1 MSINENKYVNL
12 NDSTHS
18 LVEAG
23 LVHVA
28 PITAKPPIRT
38 DYDNDS
44 VYEAALQQ
52 HYNSLPEGIALGQG
66 MKLETD
72 RITFPDTTYMTT
84 ASLGGSSNLALAN
97 TSFLPNDH
105 TILSAVSYS
114 NKKKVNDNLNY
125 GIKTN
130 GYLPGPNGRNNALP
144 EECNRVAFLQ
154 LPINLSTLGGSAS
167 GKVYIPAYF
176 NVDETPTETAELQ
189 LARGP
194 GYTYTN
200 SAILMD
206 LFEGNVGIS
215 LSDGSIINPVL
226 YPNQGTIRV
235 RVNPPPTS
243 GTIITLEL
251 QKSSNWP
258 DFVDRS
264 ETLPSLPIY
273 LTESN
278 NWSVNW
284 SFEVEDNEVGDA
296 LIAGIIDITT
306 VTTNLT
312 YNGLTNRVSVL
323 YHDNQDSI
331 IIRTPPWENKAIQ
344 ISPSGSSN
352 SPQFWY
358 GFNTAN
364 SPIFSFEI
372 EYVAFG
378 ESRTGTNT
386 GSILE
391 GELST
396 SWKTKLATW
405 RSSIPKQTTT
415 KYFPNVYV
423 STSSQLVG
431 ANVSELY
438 DILFQIA
445 PDLNENGDVQDD
457 EDDSNN
463 KTYQWII
470 IMKNL
475 QTNDMGVKHLG
486 GSGDP
491 VKTFSA
497 NPANASYT
505 STNIRIPPNAPE
517 LHTWMFFGDLVDG
530 TSGGGDDGGGD
541 DGGGDSGG
549 GDEDEDEEEVIEE
562 GVAADTTPPI
572 ISNIPNNISVSTNAG
587 QNYATVIWIEPT
599 ITDNEGST
607 VKITKSH
614 EPGSNFNL
622 GTTQVT
628 YTAEDATG
636 NKTSDTFNIIVIDNE
651 DPVIS
656 NMPNNISVTANIG
669 ENNATVIWIEPTIT
683 DNVDVTSLVKS
694 HTSGSTFNVGT
705 TNVTYTVEDANGNQT
720 SNSFN
725 VIVLLPVLS
734 PNTFVVTVSGG
745 KYYID
750 GQGPAETLTLTRGN
764 TYNFNQ
770 INSTNASHPLRLS
783 TTQDGT
789 HGGGSQYTT
798 GFITNG
804 TAGSSLTSSIIVP
817 TNGPNTL
824 YYYCANHSNMGG
836 TIIITPVIPP
846 DDDGDDG
853 PGGGGG
859 IHDDIIENI
868 AHK

>member
-1 MSINENKYVNL
+1 MSLNENKYVDL
-12 NDSTHS
+12 DTSEYS

-23 LVHVA
+23 LLQVG
-28 PITAKPPIRT
+28 PITDKPPVET
-38 DYDNDS
+38 DFSTTSDYDR
-44 VYEAALQQ
+44 ALQE
-52 HYNSLPEGIALGQG
+52 HYTRLPAGITLGQG

-72 RITFPDTTYMTT
+72 RITFPDNTFMTT
-84 ASLGGSSNLALAN
+84 ASTGGGGDSNLTLTNATDTGLRSIDALHHNSSITTSN
-97 TSFLPNDH
+97 T
-105 TILSAVSYS
+105 LS
-114 NKKKVNDNLNY
+114 N
-125 GIKTN
+125 GIQTN
-130 GYLPGPNGRNNALP
+130 GYLPGPNGKNNALP
-144 EECNRVAFLQ
+144 EDCNRMVFLQ
-154 LPINLSTLGGSAS
+154 LPINLSSLGGSTN

-176 NVDETPTETAELQ
+176 KIDAPPIVTPNLQ

-215 LSDGSIINPVL
+215 LTDGIIINPVL
-226 YPNQGTIRV
+226 YPNQGTVRV
-235 RVNPPPTS
+235 RVDPPPPS

-251 QKSSNWP
+251 DKSGNWP

-264 ETLPSLPIY
+264 ETIPVLPIY

-278 NWSVNW
+278 NWSVDW
-284 SFEVEDNEVGDA
+284 SFEVEDNEVRDE

-306 VTTNLT
+306 VSTNLT

-323 YHDNQDSI
+323 YHDNQDSV

-344 ISPSGSSN
+344 ISPPGSSN
-352 SPQFWY
+352 PPQFWY
-358 GFNTAN
+358 GMNTVN
-364 SPIFSFEI
+364 SPNFSFEI

-431 ANVSELY
+431 ANASELY

-445 PDLNENGDVQDD
+445 PDLDENGNVQDD

-470 IMKNL
+470 IFKNL
-475 QTNDMGVKHLG
+475 QTNDIGVKHLG

-491 VKTFSA
+491 VKTFSG

-505 STNIRIPPNAPE
+505 STNIRIPTTLE
-517 LHTWMFFGDLVDG
+517 VHTWMIFGDLVDV

-541 DGGGDSGG
+541 DGGG
-549 GDEDEDEEEVIEE
+549 EEDEEDDDGEE
-562 GVAADTTPPI
+562 EAGGVDTLPPI
-572 ISNIPNNISVSTNAG
+572 ISNMPNNISVSTNAG
-587 QNYATVIWIEPT
+587 QNYATVTWTEPT
-599 ITDNEGST
+599 VTDNEGST
-607 VKITKSH
+607 VTITKSH

-628 YTAEDATG
+628 YTAEDAAG
-636 NKTSDTFNIIVIDNE
+636 NQASDSFNIIVTDNE
-651 DPVIS
+651 NPVIS
-656 NMPNNISVTANIG
+656 NMPTNISVTTSVG
-669 ENNATVIWIEPTIT
+669 ENSAIVTWTEPTIT
-683 DNVDVTSLVKS
+683 DNVAVTSIVKS
-694 HTSGSTFNVGT
+694 HNSGSSFNVGT
-705 TNVTYTVEDANGNQT
+705 TTVTYTVEDANGNQT

-725 VIVLLPVLS
+725 VVVTLPELL

-750 GQGPAETLTLTRGN
+750 GQGPVQTLTLTRGT
-764 TYNFNQ
+764 TYNFDQTN
-770 INSTNASHPLRLS
+770 NTNASHPLRIS
-783 TTQDGT
+783 TTQNGT
-789 HGGGSQYTT
+789 HGGGSQYTN

-804 TAGSSLTSSIIVP
+804 GTAGSTLTSTFSVP
-817 TNGPNTL
+817 IDAPNAL

-836 TIIITPVIPP
+836 AIIITPVIPP
-846 DDDGDDG
+846 DDDGGDG
-853 PGGGGG
+853 PGGGGTPG
-859 IHDDIIENI
+859 DGIENI
-868 AHK
+868 SHK

>member
-1 MSINENKYVNL
+1 MSVNKNKYVNL
-12 NDSTHS
+12 NDGVHS

-23 LVHVA
+23 LVQVA

-52 HYNSLPEGIALGQG
+52 HYNSLPEGIALGHG

-72 RITFPDTTYMTT
+72 RIIFPDTSYMTT

-97 TSFLPNDH
+97 TSFLPNGH
-105 TILSAVSYS
+105 TSLSAVSYS
-114 NKKKVNDNLNY
+114 NKKKANDNLNY

-189 LARGP
+189 LAKSP
-194 GYTYTN
+194 NFAFSN
-200 SAILMD
+200 SNLLMA
-206 LFEGNVGIS
+206 LFEGNVGI
-215 LSDGSIINPVL
+215 DIGNGNTPNPIL
-226 YPNQGTIRV
+226 NPDQGTV
-235 RVNPPPTS
+235 RIKVHPSPPS
-243 GTIITLEL
+243 GTIINLTLAF
-251 QKSSNWP
+251 SNNWA
-258 DFVDRS
+258 DFVDRL
-264 ETLPSLPIY
+264 ETPPLQATVLN
-273 LTESN
+273 ESN
-278 NWSVNW
+278 NWTVIW
-284 SFEVEDNEVGDA
+284 SYKINNNSTPDTV
-296 LIAGIIDITT
+296 ISGIIDITT
-306 VTTNLT
+306 YSTNTIYNNLT
-312 YNGLTNRVSVL
+312 NKLTVTL
-323 YHDNQDSI
+323 FDLED
-331 IIRTPPWENKAIQ
+331 
-344 ISPSGSSN
+344 
-352 SPQFWY
+352 Y
-358 GFNTAN
+358 GG
-364 SPIFSFEI
+364 I
-372 EYVAFG
+372 
-378 ESRTGTNT
+378 
-386 GSILE
+386 
-391 GELST
+391 
-396 SWKTKLATW
+396 
-405 RSSIPKQTTT
+405 
-415 KYFPNVYV
+415 
-423 STSSQLVG
+423 
-431 ANVSELY
+431 
-438 DILFQIA
+438 
-445 PDLNENGDVQDD
+445 
-457 EDDSNN
+457 
-463 KTYQWII
+463 
-470 IMKNL
+470 
-475 QTNDMGVKHLG
+475 
-486 GSGDP
+486 
-491 VKTFSA
+491 
-497 NPANASYT
+497 
-505 STNIRIPPNAPE
+505 
-517 LHTWMFFGDLVDG
+517 
-530 TSGGGDDGGGD
+530 D

-549 GDEDEDEEEVIEE
+549 GDEDEEEAIEE
-562 GVAADTTPPI
+562 SVTADTTPPI
-572 ISNIPNNISVSTNAG
+572 ISNMPNNISVSTNAG

-607 VKITKSH
+607 VTITKSH

-628 YTAEDATG
+628 YTAEDSIG
-636 NKTSDTFNIIVIDNE
+636 NQTSDTFNIIVIDNE

-683 DNVDVTSLVKS
+683 DNVDVTSVVKS

-705 TNVTYTVEDANGNQT
+705 TSVTYTVEDANGNQT

-770 INSTNASHPLRLS
+770 INSTNATHPLRLS

-804 TAGSSLTSSIIVP
+804 TAGSTLTSSIIVP

-836 TIIITPVIPP
+836 AIIITPVIPP
-846 DDDGDDG
+846 NDDDDDG
-853 PGGGGG
+853 PGGGG
-859 IHDDIIENI
+859 IHDDIVDNI